1 MASENTENNYVEFKL
16 EGITTAIEWQHPT
29 GDGWRVHLSIK
40 NPGKRTRNLRG
51 NVLMA
56 FKRSPRVNEE
66 VVCGVIMPSLWQE
79 TFSYRGDIQEKVIN
93 EFAGQLSDEKVEF
106 YIGQSQENKKRM
118 RVTCGRYKKSAPKKS
133 PTQNPRQHA
142 DVLKCYLQAT
152 IFDR

>member
-66 VVCGVIMPSLWQE
+66 VVCGVIMPS
-79 TFSYRGDIQEKVIN
+79 
-93 EFAGQLSDEKVEF
+93 EKVEF